1 MLLSCSGILA
11 EARSIAFTSLQQRQS
26 ISLASFW
33 QFLHFRRSRP
43 ELFCKKSCLRPAT
56 LLKKRFWPSCFAV
69 NFVKFLK
76 TLFFIEHQWLLLA
89 FAPIEISYSNTV
101 CNKSA
106 TEAWVSLISFD
117 GGERWSERFHFCM
130 YFPQND
136 HFFHLDIT
144 VTSYFQY
151 FFHWIKI

>member
-1 MLLSCSGILA
+1 MNGDMLLSRSGILA

-56 LLKKRFWPSCFAV
+56 LLKKRFWLSCFAV

-76 TLFFIEHQWLLLA
+76 TLFSIEHQWLLLA
-89 FAPIEISYSNTV
+89 FTPIEISYSNTV
-101 CNKSA
+101 CNISA
-106 TEAWVSLISFD
+106 AETWIFLVSFY
-117 GGERWSERFHFCM
+117 GGEWWSERLSRVF
-130 YFPQND
+130 
-136 HFFHLDIT
+136 
-144 VTSYFQY
+144 SSG
-151 FFHWIKI
+151 